1 MFSNFIYAIRDT
13 KTKEVGVIN
22 TTIRE
27 LAELGQSIWLDN
39 INRSMIEGGQLSKM
53 IGQGLLGMTSNPT
66 IFEKAISNSADYD
79 EKIEELCRK
88 GGSTF
93 DIYDDLTIKD
103 IQDAADMFLPVYQ
116 STNSLD
122 GYVSLEINPKLA
134 YKTQET
140 IEEGKRLYE
149 KVNRPNVMFKVPA
162 TNEGFGAIEELL
174 SCGINVNA
182 TLIFSLQQYIDTV
195 QAYIDGIKRFVK
207 SGGDASKVRSVASV
221 FISRTDTAVDNMLES
236 LIKKV
241 SGPEEEKLKSLMG
254 KAAVAN
260 TRLIYERFLDIF
272 SSPEFKKLASKGANI
287 QRALWGSTSTKNPA
301 YSDIKYVTELIG
313 KDTVNTVPMNTFEAF
328 MDHGRPKEVLSD
340 DVSRAEDIILALREV
355 GIDINEVCTKLLRE
369 GVIAFENSF
378 ISLLQTIGLKQE
390 KICPRA

>member
-1 MFSNFIYAIRDT
+1 ML
-13 KTKEVGVIN
+13 K

-27 LAELGQSIWLDN
+27 LAGLGQSIWLDN
-39 INRSMIEGGQLSKM
+39 INRSMIEGGQLGKM
-53 IGQGLLGMTSNPT
+53 IEQGLLGMTSNPT

-79 EKIEELCRK
+79 AKIEELCHK

-93 DIYDDLTIKD
+93 DIYDDLTIRD

-116 STNSLD
+116 STKSLD

-134 YKTQET
+134 YKTKET
-140 IEEGKRLYE
+140 VEEGKRLYE

-162 TNEGFGAIEELL
+162 TTEGFAAIEELL

-182 TLIFSLQQYIDTV
+182 TLIFSLQHYIGTA
-195 QAYIDGIKRFVK
+195 QAYINGIKRFIK

-221 FISRTDTAVDNMLES
+221 FISRIDTAVDKSLEAF
-236 LIKKV
+236 ITKV
-241 SGPEEEKLKSLMG
+241 SGPKEERLKSLMG

-260 TRLIYERFLDIF
+260 TQLIYARFLDIF
-272 SSPEFKKLASKGANI
+272 SSPDFKKLASKGANI
-287 QRALWGSTSTKNPA
+287 QRVLWGSTSTKNPA

-313 KDTVNTVPMNTFEAF
+313 KDTVNTVPMSTFEAF
-328 MDHGRPKEVLSD
+328 LDHGQAKKTLSA
-340 DVSRAEDIILALREV
+340 DVSWAEDIILALREV
-355 GIDINEVCTKLLRE
+355 GIDINEVCAKLLRE

-378 ISLLQTIGLKQE
+378 ISLLQTIGSKQE